1 MVQLAILSGSMAGT
15 RWVARHFPVRI
26 GRAFG
31 NDLQLEEGGVWDEHL
46 QVLYHPREGFTLK
59 ACPDALVTV
68 NHQPAQVVRLRNG
81 DLLEFGSVRMQFWLA
96 ETRQRGLRFRECL
109 VWLLIA
115 LVSLGQIAVIYWL
128 LR

>member
-15 RWVARHFPVRI
+15 RWVARRFPVRI

-115 LVSLGQIAVIYWL
+115 LVSLGQIAVVYWL

>member
-1 MVQLAILSGSMAGT
+1 M
-15 RWVARHFPVRI
+15 
-26 GRAFG
+26 
-31 NDLQLEEGGVWDEHL
+31 
-46 QVLYHPREGFTLK
+46 K